1 MEETFLQVL
10 LHLLWTVRVSGTSA
24 MIRAQTIVARTP
36 SALLASLDRF
46 HLHSKAKGST
56 LLFALSAPSDT
67 LSVVTSHL
75 NSLFPRH
82 VGCLSSPLPV
92 YGSHLTCAVALLDG
106 ITFRST
112 IAGRADPQVGRWHAA
127 RRSSTQK
134 LPTAHSEVFDEID
147 GDVSQVNWEDIWDRS
162 AASAQEMIPLELGM
176 ARWA

>member
-1 MEETFLQVL
+1 
-10 LHLLWTVRVSGTSA
+10 

-46 HLHSKAKGST
+46 HLHSKATGSA

-67 LSVVTSHL
+67 LSAVTSHL
-75 NSLFPRH
+75 NYLFPRH

-92 YGSHLTCAVALLDG
+92 YGSHLTCAMALLDG

-112 IAGRADPQVGRWHAA
+112 IAGHADPQVGRWHAA
-127 RRSSTQK
+127 RRASIQHLPMERSSI
-134 LPTAHSEVFDEID
+134 FDEID
-147 GDVSQVNWEDIWDRS
+147 GDVGRVNWEDIWDNP
-162 AASAQEMIPLELGM
+162 ASAQEMMPLELRM